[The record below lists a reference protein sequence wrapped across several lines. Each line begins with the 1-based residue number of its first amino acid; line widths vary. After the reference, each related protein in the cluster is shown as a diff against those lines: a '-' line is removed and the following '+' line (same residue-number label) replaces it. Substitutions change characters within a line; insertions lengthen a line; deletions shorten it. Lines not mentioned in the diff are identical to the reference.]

1 MQMAG
6 LYHDGN
12 DSDVDQEK
20 PIWDDDVDID
30 DIIPPSQPPES
41 STSAKKKKKKKKKKD
56 EDKDGGVD
64 IDAMDAD
71 IVHEHNDEEDW
82 DGTEEMRKRKLDEYM
97 DEVYGLEFNDM
108 VGFIVFHLWNF
119 RIHTC
124 CRRSQEC
131 LRVSNMLRLP
141 HRHSRSHLPR
151 SSWLQIRTSINT

>member
-108 VGFIVFHLWNF
+108 VGFIVSHLWNSAF
-119 RIHTC
+119 TRVAAGRRNAYAFQICYDCPTDIRAHP
-124 CRRSQEC
+124 CRD
-131 LRVSNMLRLP
+131 P
-141 HRHSRSHLPR
+141 HGYR
-151 SSWLQIRTSINT
+151 